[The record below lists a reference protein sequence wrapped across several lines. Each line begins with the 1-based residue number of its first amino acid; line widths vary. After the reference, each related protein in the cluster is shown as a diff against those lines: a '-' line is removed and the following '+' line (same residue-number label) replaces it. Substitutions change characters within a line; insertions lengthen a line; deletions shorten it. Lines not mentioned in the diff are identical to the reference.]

1 MSSTQFDGDI
11 DSFVSYLK
19 SNRGLSA
26 NTLKAYRADLTACLH
41 LFELRGVTDL
51 NEITLDDL
59 RSWMAVESRD
69 HARSSMARKTV
80 AVRGFFAWAYEHGLT
95 TTDPAATLMTPSIPS
110 TLPAV
115 LTESQ
120 AKQLLDVA
128 EHAVATNHYKDDGG
142 AAVASGSGSGKTA
155 DKSADTVNRSEAPA
169 RADKRD
175 NARVTAESQRNAAIL
190 ELLYATGIRVAE
202 LVSMDV
208 ADIDFSNRT
217 IRVTG
222 KGNKQRVVPFGLPA
236 QRALETWLG
245 RGRPVLA
252 RTGDALFLGV
262 RGGRIDQR
270 TARDVV
276 HRAAREAGVPDIS
289 PHALRHSAAT
299 HMLDGGADLREVQEM
314 LGHASLSTT
323 QRYTHVSIEQLKDRY
338 GQAFPRA

>member
-80 AVRGFFAWAYEHGLT
+80 AVRGFFAWAYEHGVT
-95 TTDPAATLMTPSIPS
+95 NTDPAATLMTPSIPS

-120 AKQLLDVA
+120 AEQLLDVA
-128 EHAVATNHYKDDGG
+128 EQAVATNQYKGDGG
-142 AAVASGSGSGKTA
+142 AAAASGSGSGKAVGKTA
-155 DKSADTVNRSEAPA
+155 DKSV
-169 RADKRD
+169 
-175 NARVTAESQRNAAIL
+175 AESQRNAAIL

-202 LVSMDV
+202 LVSMDIV
-208 ADIDFSNRT
+208 DVDFSNRT
-217 IRVTG
+217 IKVTG

-236 QRALETWLG
+236 QRALETWLEQ
-245 RGRPVLA
+245 GRPVLA
-252 RTGDALFLGV
+252 RTATDAAKSRATNALFLGA

-270 TARDVV
+270 IARDIV

-314 LGHASLSTT
+314 LGHSSLKTT
-323 QRYTHVSIEQLKDRY
+323 QRYTHVSIEQLKNRY

>member
-80 AVRGFFAWAYEHGLT
+80 AVRGFFAWAYEHGVT

-120 AKQLLDVA
+120 AEQLLDVA
-128 EHAVATNHYKDDGG
+128 EHAVATNQYKDDGG
-142 AAVASGSGSGKTA
+142 AAAASGSGSGKTA
-155 DKSADTVNRSEAPA
+155 DKSA

-175 NARVTAESQRNAAIL
+175 SARVTAESQRNAAIL

-202 LVSMDV
+202 LVSMDI

-217 IRVTG
+217 IKVTG

-236 QRALETWLG
+236 QRALETWLEQ
-245 RGRPVLA
+245 GRPVLA
-252 RTGDALFLGV
+252 RTATDAVKSRAANALFLGA

-270 TARDVV
+270 IARDIV

-314 LGHASLSTT
+314 LGHSSLKTT
-323 QRYTHVSIEQLKDRY
+323 QRYTHVSIEQLKNRY